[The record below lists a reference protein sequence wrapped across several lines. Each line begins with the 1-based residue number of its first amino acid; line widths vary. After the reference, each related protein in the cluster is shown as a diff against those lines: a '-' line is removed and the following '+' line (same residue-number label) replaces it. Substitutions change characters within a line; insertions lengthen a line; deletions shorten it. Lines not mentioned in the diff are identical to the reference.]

1 MQHTGG
7 SVGSSARIRL
17 SPYQRDIWVAAAQF
31 PELDQYTVFIYDR
44 YRGDVDEDRLVQAMT
59 SAAAR
64 TDAFRLRFSE
74 EDGTPYQWVA
84 DDVEFTVRRVR
95 LNRESEVEGW
105 LRDEFSTTYDLAG
118 DRLVDLVLLNAGGTI
133 YAYVRTH
140 HLICDAWGLQLF
152 LARVRAEYLGQ
163 DAPAPSFAEL
173 TGADTYEGSARHEAD
188 RAFFEQALAGV
199 EPALFP
205 RRSPRGRRRVRRY
218 SFPLERALVNAIRDR
233 GESPFVVFS
242 TAVALYLAKV
252 HQVDEV
258 VLGVPVLNRS
268 GGAAKQTVGQFA
280 NTLPMRV
287 DARAELTT
295 DEVLSR
301 VRQGTRALLKH
312 QRLPLGDLA
321 GHGPLFDTTV
331 AYLGRP
337 PATPG
342 LDHET
347 VARTHAHD
355 QDALAIWVSEFDR
368 TENPR
373 VDLECATD
381 VFDADFPVE
390 AAARHVLAYFR
401 ALATATGQR
410 VGELDPLSEQEWH
423 DLVHAH
429 NDTDAPFPD
438 DVTLPELFARQVERT
453 PDRVALVEPDGTPVT
468 YAALAARA
476 HAVAAALRA
485 RGVTRDDPVAVLV
498 ERGPHL
504 LPAVLGAQ
512 LAGGAYVPVD
522 PTYPAERVRLL
533 LEDCGA
539 AVALLGDVEV
549 DPAALAPVGAALRVA
564 DLPDEGP
571 VTPSAA
577 PRDLAYVIYT
587 SGSTGRPKG
596 VMVEHRS
603 VVNRLWWMQRR
614 YPIGE
619 HDVLLQKT
627 PVSFDVS
634 VWELFWWG
642 FTGARLS
649 LLPPGAEKDPR
660 EVLRA
665 VERDGVTVIHFV
677 PSMFAPL
684 LELLED
690 DPDARRAASS
700 LRLVFCSGEALP
712 PAQVARFNRVFG
724 DSARLVNLY
733 GPTEATVDVS
743 AYDCPPGTPT
753 RVPIGSPIDNVRL
766 HVLDRGGRP
775 QPLGAPGELHIG
787 GVGVARGYL
796 NRPELTAQRFVPDH
810 LTGDGRLY
818 RTGDR
823 ARRLADGTIEYLG
836 RVDDQVKIRGNRVEP
851 GEVRDQVA
859 ALPGVRE
866 AAVVDRHSEALGTH
880 LVAYYV
886 ADEELDPAAL
896 RSAMARAVPEHLIP
910 AFFVRI
916 DAVPLSPNGKLDRR
930 RLPEVV
936 GAPRDGRPRTPVEA
950 QLAEVWAEVLGVP
963 EVGVHDNY
971 FALGG
976 DSIVM
981 LRLRARAE
989 RRGLRFGPADLL
1001 RHPTVAELAGHLSAA
1016 VAPEARLAPF
1026 ELVSE
1031 VDRPRLA
1038 GLADAFPVN
1047 RLSLGLLFHSTRHPD
1062 SSVYHDVFRY
1072 RFAAAWDEGA
1082 LRRAFDAVLA
1092 RHPALRSSFD
1102 LAGFTEPLQLVHEHV
1117 TGGLEVVD
1125 LRGRADAEDV
1135 ISRHVEQRRFH
1146 RYELDRAPLHLFTA
1160 FVREDALDLVLS
1172 FHHAILD
1179 GWSVAN
1185 VIVELMTLYRGEP
1198 APPAAPSPA
1207 WQVREERRALAS
1219 AESAA
1224 YWADLLRGAA
1234 TTALD
1239 GFRAHEPVEEPRFAS
1254 HRVDLPAELL
1264 DRVRATAAE
1273 HSLPVKSLVLA
1284 AHCLTL
1290 HLFARTDTVVTGV
1303 VAHGRPDL
1311 PEADRMV
1318 GLFLN
1323 TVPVR
1328 VDVPGRS
1335 RLDVARELF
1344 RQERDGHGHRRFPL
1358 SAIQQA
1364 HGGVLQTAFN
1374 YVDLHVLE
1382 PLRELTDLRVWEETN
1397 FSLFVNVIAD
1407 PVGDGTFLRVDT
1419 DGRTITRDQAALIA
1433 DTWVGVLRELVA
1445 DPHGAVD
1452 FAFLAPR
1459 RDVVPHPE
1467 PLVDV
1472 VTRFTRQAEATPDAP
1487 AVAFGDEPAWTYRDL
1502 DRVSR
1507 SVAARL
1513 LDGGAGPGAT
1523 IGVALNRSPEMIAV
1537 IWGVLRAGLVCV
1549 PLDVSYPA
1557 HRLALILDTARPHRV
1572 IAHPEHAH
1580 VAQDDGIVIPVA
1592 DVTADHPGRVG
1603 LPAPDLDDL
1612 ALLLFTSGSTGR
1624 PKGVELTHRMWAG
1637 YTQWQLRVPSGEP
1650 GLRTLQFAPLSFD
1663 MSFQEIFSTLCGGGE
1678 LRLVDDATR
1687 LDPIALLRLLDRY
1700 DVQRVLL
1707 PAVAFQRLAE
1717 ASNAVGV
1724 RPRALRVVVSSG
1736 EQMRVTEEVRAFA
1749 AAVPGLILENQ
1760 YGPTE
1765 THQVTYHTLTGDPAR
1780 FPDLPPIGRPLDGVE
1795 VQVLDRDLRP
1805 VPFGVTGEIFLGGD
1819 CLARG
1824 YHRAPDLTR
1833 ERFLPHP
1840 WRDGARLYRTGD
1852 LGRLLPDGTVV
1863 WLGRADT
1870 QVKVRGFRIEPAEVE
1885 LAIMR
1890 QAERH
1895 PGLRGAAVVAR
1906 TRPDG
1911 DAFLAAFLTGEADGV
1926 DVADLAGS
1934 LRAELPE
1941 YMVPSHF
1948 GWLDAFPLTP
1958 SGKRDDGA
1966 LRQVPLARADSAE
1979 RVAPRDEYER
1989 TLAEVFTEL
1998 LDVSEIGV
2006 EDDFFASGGTSL
2018 TAMRL
2023 VVTIEKRYGV
2033 GVPLA
2038 ALIETPTVAGL
2049 AERLRV
2055 KSAVAEFDPLVPIRR
2070 DGDRPPLFLVHPLG
2084 GHVLCY
2090 LPISRHLPPDQPVYA
2105 LQAAGSDQGSTPAR
2119 SIEEMAASYLAAIRR
2134 VRPEGPYVL
2143 GGWSFGGFVAYEM
2156 ARVLRAEDPDA
2167 VSELVLL
2174 DSITMRRD
2182 HDVAVGDDALME
2194 FFYWELVW
2202 FERSLDSVEPLPA
2215 EFSED
2220 EKLDRVLDRAM
2231 SAGVLPWG
2239 TSRATVKRL
2248 YELFRA
2254 NWRALLDYR
2263 PPVTD
2268 LDVTLLR
2275 ADGPLP
2281 DSLKPM
2287 HRAAG
2292 TLHAEPDN
2300 GWRHWTTG
2308 RLDVVTVSGDHLV
2321 LMEEPH
2327 VAGVADAITTLLSPN
2342 RAEGTAP

>member
-1 MQHTGG
+1 MG
-7 SVGSSARIRL
+7 STARIRL
-17 SPYQRDIWVAAAQF
+17 SPYQRDIWVAGAQF

-44 YRGDVDEDRLVQAMT
+44 YRGDVDEDRLVQAM
-59 SAAAR
+59 AAAARR

-74 EDGTPYQWVA
+74 EDGEPYQWLA
-84 DDVEFTVRRVR
+84 DDVDFTVRRVR
-95 LNRESEVEGW
+95 LNRESEVERW
-105 LRDEFSTTYDLAG
+105 LADEFSTTYDLTG
-118 DRLVDLVLLNAGGTI
+118 DRLVDLVLLNAGGSV

-140 HLICDAWGLQLF
+140 HIICDAWGLQLF
-152 LARVRAEYLGQ
+152 LTRVRAEYLGT
-163 DAPAPSFAEL
+163 ATEAPSFTEATAE
-173 TGADTYEGSARHEAD
+173 DTYVGSARHEED
-188 RAFFEQALAGV
+188 RAFFAQAVAGV
-199 EPALFP
+199 EPVLFT
-205 RRSPRGRRRVRRY
+205 RRAPRGRRRTRRY
-218 SFPLERALVNAIRDR
+218 SFPLERALVDAVRDR

-242 TAVALYLAKV
+242 AAVALYLAKV

-268 GGAAKQTVGQFA
+268 GALAKQTVGQFA
-280 NTLPMRV
+280 NTLPLRV
-287 DARAELTT
+287 DTRAELTAA
-295 DEVLSR
+295 EVLSR
-301 VRQGTRALLKH
+301 VRQDTRALLKH

-321 GHGPLFDTTV
+321 GGPLFDTTV
-331 AYLGRP
+331 AYLGKP
-337 PATPG
+337 AATPMPG
-342 LDHET
+342 VSYET

-368 TENPR
+368 AEDPR

-381 VFDADFPVE
+381 VFDADFPIE
-390 AAARHVLAYFR
+390 AAARHIQACFR
-401 ALATATGQR
+401 ALATSTGQP
-410 VGELDPLSEQEWH
+410 VGELDPLSERERH

-429 NDTDAPFPD
+429 NATDAPFPD
-438 DVTLPELFARQVERT
+438 DVTLPELFARQVELT
-453 PDRVALVEPDGTPVT
+453 PDRVALVEPGGVTVT
-468 YAALAARA
+468 YAELAARVD
-476 HAVAAALRA
+476 AVAAALRA

-533 LEDCGA
+533 LADSGA
-539 AVALLGDVEV
+539 KVALLGDVEV
-549 DPAALAPVGAALRVA
+549 DAAALGPVGTALRVA
-564 DLPDEGP
+564 DMPAAEP
-571 VTPSAA
+571 VA
-577 PRDLAYVIYT
+577 PLASPTDLAYVIYT

-724 DSARLVNLY
+724 DGARLVNLY

-753 RVPIGSPIDNVRL
+753 RVPIGSPIDNIRL
-766 HVLDRGGRP
+766 HVLDRAGRP
-775 QPLGAPGELHIG
+775 QPAGAPGELHIG

-796 NRPELTAQRFVPDH
+796 NQPALTAERFVHDH
-810 LTGDGRLY
+810 LTGEGRLY

-823 ARRLADGTIEYLG
+823 ARRLADGTLEYLG

-851 GEVRDQVA
+851 GEVRDHVA

-866 AAVVDRHSEALGTH
+866 AAVVDRRSDALGTH

-886 ADEELDPAAL
+886 ADDELDPAGL
-896 RSAMARAVPEHLIP
+896 RAGMARAVPEHLIP

-916 DAVPLSPNGKLDRR
+916 DAIPLSPNGKLDRK

-950 QLAEVWAEVLGVP
+950 ELAQVWAEVLGVP

-981 LRLRARAE
+981 LRLRARAG
-989 RRGLRFGPADLL
+989 RRGLRFEPADLL
-1001 RHPTVAELAGHLSAA
+1001 RHPTVAELAGQLSAT
-1016 VAPEARLAPF
+1016 VAPESRLAPF

-1047 RLSLGLLFHSTRHPD
+1047 RLSLGLLFHSSRHPD

-1072 RFAAAWDEGA
+1072 RFAVAWDERA

-1102 LAGFTEPLQLVHEHV
+1102 LAGSSEPLQLVHEHV

-1125 LRGRADAEDV
+1125 LRGRADAEAV
-1135 ISRHVEQRRFH
+1135 IGKHVEQRRFH

-1160 FVREDALDLVLS
+1160 FVRDDALDLVLS

-1198 APPAAPSPA
+1198 APSAAPSPA
-1207 WQVREERRALAS
+1207 WQAREERRALAS
-1219 AESAA
+1219 AETAR
-1224 YWADLLRGAA
+1224 YWADLLDGAA
-1234 TTALD
+1234 MTSLD

-1254 HRVDLPAELL
+1254 HRVDLPADLL
-1264 DRVRATAAE
+1264 DQLRARAAE

-1290 HLFARTDTVVTGV
+1290 HLFSRADTVVTGV

-1328 VDVPGRS
+1328 TDVAGRT

-1344 RQERDGHGHRRFPL
+1344 RQERDGHEHRRYPL

-1382 PLRELTDLRVWEETN
+1382 PLRELTGLRVWEETN
-1397 FSLFVNVIAD
+1397 FALFVNVIAD

-1433 DTWVGVLRELVA
+1433 ETYVGVLRQLVD
-1445 DPHGAVD
+1445 DPHGSG

-1459 RDVVPHPE
+1459 QDVVPHPE
-1467 PLVDV
+1467 PLLDV
-1472 VTRFTRQAEATPDAP
+1472 VTRFARQAEATPDAL
-1487 AVAFGDEPAWTYRDL
+1487 AVTSGDDHAWTYRDL
-1502 DRVSR
+1502 ERVSR
-1507 SVAARL
+1507 SVATRL
-1513 LDGGAGPGAT
+1513 IRGGAEPGAT

-1572 IAHPEHAH
+1572 VAHPEHAH

-1592 DVTADHPGRVG
+1592 DVIADTGIPADPADHVE
-1603 LPAPDLDDL
+1603 LPTPDLDDL

-1663 MSFQEIFSTLCGGGE
+1663 MSFQEIFSTHCGGGE
-1678 LRLVDDATR
+1678 LRLVTDETR
-1687 LDPIALLRLLDRY
+1687 LDPIALLRLLDRHG
-1700 DVQRVLL
+1700 VQRVLL

-1717 ASNAVGV
+1717 ASNAVDV
-1724 RPRALRVVVSSG
+1724 RPGALRVVVSSG
-1736 EQMRVTEEVRAFA
+1736 EQMRITEEVRAFA
-1749 AAVPGLILENQ
+1749 AALPGLLLENQ

-1795 VQVLDRDLRP
+1795 AQVLDADLRP
-1805 VPFGVTGEIFLGGD
+1805 VPVGVTGELFLGGD

-1840 WRDGARLYRTGD
+1840 WRAGARLYRTGD
-1852 LGRLLPDGTVV
+1852 LARLLPDGSVI

-1870 QVKVRGFRIEPAEVE
+1870 QVKVRGFRIETAEVE

-1895 PGLRGAAVVAR
+1895 TGLGGAAVVAR
-1906 TRPDG
+1906 KRPDG
-1911 DAFLAAFLTGEADGV
+1911 DAFLAAFLIGEADGV
-1926 DVADLAGS
+1926 DLADLAGS

-1941 YMVPSHF
+1941 YMVPSYF

-1958 SGKRDDGA
+1958 SGKRDDAA
-1966 LRQVPLARADSAE
+1966 LRELPLTRDESTA

-1989 TLAEVFTEL
+1989 NLAEVFTEL
-1998 LDVSEIGV
+1998 LDLSEIGV
-2006 EDDFFASGGTSL
+2006 DDDFFANGGTSL

-2038 ALIETPTVAGL
+2038 ALVETPTVAGL

-2090 LPISRHLPPDQPVYA
+2090 LPIARHLPPDQPVYA
-2105 LQAAGSDQGSTPAR
+2105 LQAAGSDRGSTPAR

-2143 GGWSFGGFVAYEM
+2143 GGWSFGGFVAYEI
-2156 ARVLRAEDPDA
+2156 ARVLREEDPDA

-2182 HDVAVGDDALME
+2182 HDVTVGDDALME

-2202 FERSLDSVEPLPA
+2202 FERSLDAVEQLPA
-2215 EFSED
+2215 EFTED

-2231 SAGVLPWG
+2231 STGVLPWG

-2254 NWRALLDYR
+2254 NWRALIDYR

-2287 HRAAG
+2287 HQAAG

-2308 RLDVVTVSGDHLV
+2308 RLDVVDVSGDHLV

-2327 VAGVADAITTLLSPN
+2327 VGGVADAITTLLSPN

>member
-1 MQHTGG
+1 MG
-7 SVGSSARIRL
+7 STARFRL
-17 SPYQRDIWVAAAQF
+17 SPYQRDIWVAGAQF
-31 PELDQYTVFIYDR
+31 PGLDQYTVYIYDR
-44 YRGDVDEDRLVQAMT
+44 YRGEVDQERLVQAMVT
-59 SAAAR
+59 AARR
-64 TDAFRLRFSE
+64 TDAFKLRFSE
-74 EDGTPYQWVA
+74 DDGEPYQWLA
-84 DDVEFTVRRVR
+84 DDAEFTVRRVR
-95 LNRESEVEGW
+95 LNRESEVERW
-105 LRDEFSTTYDLAG
+105 FRDEFSTTYDLTG
-118 DRLVDLVLLNAGGTI
+118 DRLVDLVLLNAGESV

-140 HLICDAWGLQLF
+140 HVICDAWGLQLF
-152 LARVRAEYLGQ
+152 LARVREEYLGVA
-163 DAPAPSFAEL
+163 DETAPSFAEL
-173 TGADTYEGSARHEAD
+173 TAADTYEGSARHEED
-188 RAFFEQALAGV
+188 REFFRQALAGV
-199 EPALFP
+199 EPVLFT
-205 RRSPRGRRRVRRY
+205 RRSPRGGRRMRRH
-218 SFPLERALVNAIRDR
+218 SFPLERSLVNAIRDR

-242 TAVALYLAKV
+242 AAVALYLAKV

-258 VLGVPVLNRS
+258 VLGVPVLNRA
-268 GGAAKQTVGQFA
+268 GGRAKRTVGQFA

-287 DARAELTT
+287 ATGAGSTV

-301 VRQGTRALLKH
+301 VRQDTRALLKH
-312 QRLPLGDLA
+312 QRMPLGEL
-321 GHGPLFDTTV
+321 GRGPLFDVTV
-331 AYLGRP
+331 AYLGTP

-342 LDHET
+342 LSYET
-347 VARTHAHD
+347 VARTHGHD

-368 TENPR
+368 TEDPR

-381 VFDADFPVE
+381 VFDADFPIE

-401 ALATATGQR
+401 ALATSTGVP
-410 VGELDPLSEQEWH
+410 VGELDPLSEQERH

-429 NDTDAPFPD
+429 NATDAPFPD
-438 DVTLPELFARQVERT
+438 DVTLPELFARQAERT
-453 PDRVALVEPDGTPVT
+453 PDRVALVQPDGVTLT
-468 YAALAARA
+468 YAGLAARVN
-476 HAVAAALRA
+476 AVAAALRA
-485 RGVTRDDPVAVLV
+485 QGVTRDDPVAVLV

-533 LEDCGA
+533 LEDSGA
-539 AVALLGDVEV
+539 KVALVGDVDV
-549 DPAALAPVGAALRVA
+549 DAAALGSVGTVLRVA
-564 DLPDEGP
+564 DVASADP
-571 VTPSAA
+571 VQPLAA
-577 PRDLAYVIYT
+577 PDDLAYVIYT

-649 LLPPGAEKDPR
+649 LLPPGAEKDPA

-690 DPDARRAASS
+690 DQGARRAASS

-743 AYDCPPGTPT
+743 AYDCPPGTPA
-753 RVPIGSPIDNVRL
+753 RVPIGWPIDNIRL
-766 HVLDRGGRP
+766 HVLDRAGRP
-775 QPLGAPGELHIG
+775 QPVGAPGELHIG

-796 NRPELTAQRFVPDH
+796 NRPELTAERFVPDH
-810 LTGDGRLY
+810 LTGAGTLY

-823 ARRLADGTIEYLG
+823 ARRLADGAIEYLG

-851 GEVRDQVA
+851 GEVRDHVA

-866 AAVVDRHSEALGTH
+866 AAVVDRHSDALGTH

-886 ADEELDPAAL
+886 ADEDLDPAEL
-896 RSAMARAVPEHLIP
+896 RAVMARAVPEHLIP
-910 AFFVRI
+910 AFFTRI
-916 DAVPLSPNGKLDRR
+916 EAIPLSPNGKLDRT

-936 GAPRDGRPRTPVEA
+936 AAPRDGRPRTPVEA
-950 QLAEVWAEVLGVP
+950 ELARVWAEVLGVP

-981 LRLRARAE
+981 LRLRARAQ
-989 RRGLRFGPADLL
+989 RLGLRFEPADLMS
-1001 RHPTVAELAGHLSAA
+1001 HPTVAELAGRLSAA

-1031 VDRPRLA
+1031 VDRPRLS

-1047 RLSLGLLFHSTRHPD
+1047 RLSLGLLFHSSRHPD

-1072 RFAAAWDEGA
+1072 RFAVGWDEQA
-1082 LRRAFDAVLA
+1082 LRRAFGTVVA

-1102 LAGFTEPLQLVHEHV
+1102 LASFSEPLQLVHEHV

-1146 RYELDRAPLHLFTA
+1146 RYEPDRAPLHLFTA
-1160 FVREDALDLVLS
+1160 FVRDDALDLVLS

-1185 VIVELMTLYRGEP
+1185 VIVELMTLYRGDP

-1207 WQVREERRALAS
+1207 WQVREERRALTSPEAAS
-1219 AESAA
+1219 
-1224 YWADLLRGAA
+1224 YWADLLDGAA
-1234 TTALD
+1234 MTALD

-1290 HLFARTDTVVTGV
+1290 HLFARADTVVTGV

-1328 VDVPGRS
+1328 TDVHGRS

-1382 PLRELTDLRVWEETN
+1382 PLRELGDLRVWEETN

-1433 DTWVGVLRELVA
+1433 DTYVGVLRQLVD
-1445 DPHGAVD
+1445 DPHGSG

-1472 VTRFTRQAEATPDAP
+1472 VTRFTRQARATPDAL
-1487 AVAFGDEPAWTYRDL
+1487 AVTFGDEHAWTYQEL
-1502 DRVSR
+1502 ERVSR
-1507 SVAARL
+1507 SVATRL
-1513 LDGGAGPGAT
+1513 LAGGAAPGAT

-1537 IWGVLRAGLVCV
+1537 VWGVLRAGLVCV

-1557 HRLALILDTARPHRV
+1557 HRLALILDTARPYRV
-1572 IAHPEHAH
+1572 VAHPEHAH
-1580 VAQDDGIVIPVA
+1580 VAQDDAIVIPVA
-1592 DVTADHPGRVG
+1592 DVTAEHDADVE
-1603 LPAPDLDDL
+1603 LPTPELDDL

-1663 MSFQEIFSTLCGGGE
+1663 MSFQEIFSTHCGGGE
-1678 LRLVDDATR
+1678 LRLVTDETR
-1687 LDPIALLRLLDRY
+1687 LDPIALLRLLDRHA
-1700 DVQRVLL
+1700 VQRVLL

-1724 RPRALRVVVSSG
+1724 RPGALRVVVSSG
-1736 EQMRVTEEVRAFA
+1736 EQMRITEEVRAFA
-1749 AAVPGLILENQ
+1749 AAVPGLMLENQ

-1795 VQVLDRDLRP
+1795 AQVLDADLRP
-1805 VPFGVTGEIFLGGD
+1805 LPVGVTGELFLGGD

-1840 WRDGARLYRTGD
+1840 WREGARLYRTGD
-1852 LGRLLPDGTVV
+1852 LGRLLPDGSVI

-1895 PGLRGAAVVAR
+1895 TGLRGAAVVAR
-1906 TRPDG
+1906 RRPDG

-1926 DVADLAGS
+1926 DMADLTGA

-1941 YMVPSHF
+1941 YMVPSYF

-1958 SGKRDDGA
+1958 SGKRDDAA
-1966 LRQVPLARADSAE
+1966 LRGIPLTRDDSTE

-1989 TLAEVFTEL
+1989 NLAEVFTEL

-2006 EDDFFASGGTSL
+2006 DDDFFANGGTSL

-2038 ALIETPTVAGL
+2038 ALVETPTVAGL

-2090 LPISRHLPPDQPVYA
+2090 LPIARHLPPDQPVYA

-2182 HDVAVGDDALME
+2182 HEVTVGDDALME

-2202 FERSLDSVEPLPA
+2202 FERSLDAVEQLPA

>member
-1 MQHTGG
+1 MG
-7 SVGSSARIRL
+7 STARIQL
-17 SPYQRDIWVAAAQF
+17 SPYQRDIWVAGAQF

-44 YRGDVDEDRLVQAMT
+44 YRGDVDEDRLVQAMVD
-59 SAAAR
+59 AARR

-74 EDGTPYQWVA
+74 VDGAPYQRLV
-84 DDVEFTVRRVR
+84 DDAEFTVRRLR
-95 LNRESEVEGW
+95 LNRESEVRQW
-105 LRDEFSTTYDLAG
+105 LLDEFATTYDLTG
-118 DRLVDLVLLNAGGTI
+118 DRLVDLVLLNAGESL

-140 HLICDAWGLQLF
+140 HVICDAWGLQLF
-152 LARVRAEYLGQ
+152 LARVRTQYLSGGE
-163 DAPAPSFAEL
+163 DVPAPSFTEL
-173 TGADTYEGSARHEAD
+173 IGADAYEGSARHVED
-188 RAFFEQALAGV
+188 REFFERALAGV
-199 EPALFP
+199 EPALFA
-205 RRSPRGRRRVRRY
+205 RRSPRGRRRTARY
-218 SFPLERALVNAIRDR
+218 SFPLERSLVDAIRER

-242 TAVALYLAKV
+242 AAVALYLAKV

-268 GGAAKQTVGQFA
+268 GGQAKQTVGQFA

-287 DARAELTT
+287 DTRAGLTV
-295 DEVLSR
+295 DEVLSS
-301 VRQGTRALLKH
+301 VRQDTRALLKH

-321 GHGPLFDTTV
+321 RGGPLFDTTV
-331 AYLGRP
+331 AYLGKP
-337 PATPG
+337 AATPIPG
-342 LDHET
+342 VTYET
-347 VARTHAHD
+347 VAQTHAHD
-355 QDALAIWVSEFDR
+355 QDVLAIWVSEFDR
-368 TENPR
+368 AEDPR

-390 AAARHVLAYFR
+390 AAARHIRSYFR
-401 ALATATGQR
+401 ALATSRERQ

-423 DLVHAH
+423 DLVHTRNA
-429 NDTDAPFPD
+429 TDAPFPD

-453 PDRVALVEPDGTPVT
+453 PERVALVEPDGTAVT
-468 YAALAARA
+468 YAELAARVD
-476 HAVAAALRA
+476 AVAAALRA
-485 RGVTRDDPVAVLV
+485 LGVARDDRVAVLV

-522 PTYPAERVRLL
+522 PTYPRERVRLL
-533 LEDCGA
+533 LEDSGA
-539 AVALLGDVEV
+539 KVALVGDVEV
-549 DPAALAPVGAALRVA
+549 DPSVLGSIGTTLRVA
-564 DLPDEGP
+564 DLPSAGP
-571 VTPSAA
+571 VAPLAA
-577 PRDLAYVIYT
+577 PGDLAYVIYT

-627 PVSFDVS
+627 PTSFDVS

-649 LLPPGAEKDPR
+649 LLPPGAEKDPG

-665 VERDGVTVIHFV
+665 VERDGVTVVHFV

-684 LELLED
+684 LDLLED
-690 DPDARRAASS
+690 DPRARRAAST

-724 DSARLVNLY
+724 DRARLVNLY
-733 GPTEATVDVS
+733 GPTEAAVDVS
-743 AYDCPPGTPT
+743 AYDCPPGTPS
-753 RVPIGSPIDNVRL
+753 RVPIGSPIDNIRL
-766 HVLDRGGRP
+766 HVLDRTGRP
-775 QPLGAPGELHIG
+775 QPAGAPGELHIG

-796 NRPELTAQRFVPDH
+796 NRPELTAERFVPDH
-810 LTGDGRLY
+810 LTGEGALY

-823 ARRLADGTIEYLG
+823 ARWLADGTIEYLG
-836 RVDDQVKIRGNRVEP
+836 RMDDQVKIRGNRVEP
-851 GEVRDQVA
+851 GEVRDHVT

-866 AAVVDRHSEALGTH
+866 AVVVDRHSDALGTH
-880 LVAYYV
+880 LVAYLV
-886 ADEELDPAAL
+886 ADDDLDPVDL
-896 RSAMARAVPEHLIP
+896 RARMAQVVPEHLIP

-916 DAVPLSPNGKLDRR
+916 GHIPLSPNGKLDRGQ
-930 RLPEVV
+930 LPEVV
-936 GAPRDGRPRTPVEA
+936 GTPRDGRPRTAVEA
-950 QLAEVWAEVLGVP
+950 ELAAVWAEVLGVP

-989 RRGLRFGPADLL
+989 RRGMRFEPADLM
-1001 RHPTVAELAGHLSAA
+1001 RHPTVAELAGRLSAA
-1016 VAPEARLAPF
+1016 VAVESRLAPF

-1031 VDRPRLA
+1031 VDRPRVE

-1047 RLSLGLLFHSTRHPD
+1047 RLSLGLLFHSSRHPD

-1072 RFAAAWDEGA
+1072 RFTAEWDERA
-1082 LRRAFDAVLA
+1082 MRRAFAAVVG

-1102 LAGFTEPLQLVHEHV
+1102 LAGFSEPLQLVHEHV

-1125 LRGRADAEDV
+1125 LRGRTDAEDV
-1135 ISRHVEQRRFH
+1135 IGRHVEQRRFH
-1146 RYELDRAPLHLFTA
+1146 RYELDRAPLHLFA
-1160 FVREDALDLVLS
+1160 WFVREDALDLVLS

-1198 APPAAPSPA
+1198 SPPAAPSPA
-1207 WQVREERRALAS
+1207 WQVLEERRALISPETAR
-1219 AESAA
+1219 
-1224 YWADLLRGAA
+1224 YWADLLDGAA
-1234 TTALD
+1234 MTALD

-1254 HRVDLPAELL
+1254 HRVDLPADLL

-1290 HLFARTDTVVTGV
+1290 HLFSGNDTVVTGA

-1328 VDVPGRS
+1328 TDLDGRT
-1335 RLDVARELF
+1335 RLDVARDLF
-1344 RQERDGHGHRRFPL
+1344 RQELDGHEHRRYPL

-1364 HGGVLQTAFN
+1364 HGGVLLTAFN

-1382 PLRELTDLRVWEETN
+1382 ALRELTDLRVWEETN
-1397 FSLFVNVIAD
+1397 FALFVNVIAD

-1433 DTWVGVLRELVA
+1433 DTYVGVLRELVA

-1452 FAFLAPR
+1452 FAFLAAR
-1459 RDVVPHPE
+1459 KDVVPHPE
-1467 PLVDV
+1467 SLVDV
-1472 VTRFTRQAEATPDAP
+1472 VTRFVRQAEATPDAS
-1487 AVAFGDEPAWTYRDL
+1487 AVALGDERPWTYRDL
-1502 DRVSR
+1502 ERVSR
-1507 SVAARL
+1507 SVATRL
-1513 LDGGAGPGAT
+1513 IGDGAEPGAI

-1537 IWGVLRAGLVCV
+1537 IWGVLRAGLVCA

-1580 VAQDDGIVIPVA
+1580 VAQDDGTVIPVA
-1592 DVTADHPGRVG
+1592 DITADTANHVG
-1603 LPAPDLDDL
+1603 LPTPDLDDL

-1678 LRLVDDATR
+1678 LRLVTDGTR
-1687 LDPIALLRLLDRY
+1687 LDPFALLRLLDRY
-1700 DVQRVLL
+1700 RVQRVLL

-1717 ASNAVGV
+1717 ASNAVGL
-1724 RPRALRVVVSSG
+1724 RPGALRVVVSSG
-1736 EQMRVTEEVRAFA
+1736 EQMRITEEVRAFA
-1749 AAVPGLILENQ
+1749 AAVPGLVLENQ

-1765 THQVTYHTLTGDPAR
+1765 THQVTYHTLTGDPAG

-1795 VQVLDRDLRP
+1795 VQVLDPDLEP
-1805 VPFGVTGEIFLGGD
+1805 VPVGVTGEIFLGGD

-1840 WRDGARLYRTGD
+1840 WREGARLYRTGD
-1852 LGRLLPDGTVV
+1852 LGRLLPDGGVV

-1885 LAIMR
+1885 LVIMR
-1890 QAERH
+1890 RAERH
-1895 PGLRGAAVVAR
+1895 PGLHGAAVVAR

-1958 SGKRDDGA
+1958 SGKRDDAA
-1966 LRQVPLARADSAE
+1966 LRLIPLARPDSAD
-1979 RVAPRDEYER
+1979 RVLPRDEYER
-1989 TLAEVFTEL
+1989 NLAEVFTEL

-2006 EDDFFASGGTSL
+2006 DDDFFTHGGTSL

-2090 LPISRHLPPDQPVYA
+2090 LPIARHLRPDQPVYA
-2105 LQAAGSDQGSTPAR
+2105 LQAAGSDQGSTPTR
-2119 SIEEMAASYLAAIRR
+2119 SIEEMAAAYLAAIRR

-2182 HDVAVGDDALME
+2182 HDVEVTDDTLME

-2202 FERSLDSVEPLPA
+2202 FERSLDAVEPLPA
-2215 EFSED
+2215 EFSEE

-2231 SAGVLPWG
+2231 SAGVLPWD
-2239 TSRATVKRL
+2239 TSRATVRRL

-2254 NWRALLDYR
+2254 NWRALIDYR

-2287 HRAAG
+2287 HLAAG
-2292 TLHAEPDN
+2292 TLHDDPTN
-2300 GWRHWTTG
+2300 GWQHWTTG
-2308 RLDVVTVSGDHLV
+2308 RLDVVDVSGDHLV

-2327 VAGVADAITTLLSPN
+2327 VAGVADAITALLSPN

>member
-1 MQHTGG
+1 MAG
-7 SVGSSARIRL
+7 
-17 SPYQRDIWVAAAQF
+17 AQF

-44 YRGDVDEDRLVQAMT
+44 YQGEVDEDRLVQAMVQ
-59 SAAAR
+59 AARR
-64 TDAFRLRFSE
+64 TDAFHLRFSE
-74 EDGTPYQWVA
+74 EDGIPYQWLA
-84 DDVEFTVRRVR
+84 DDAEFSVRRVR
-95 LNRESEVEGW
+95 LNRESEVERW
-105 LRDEFSTTYDLAG
+105 LAEQFSTTYDLTG
-118 DRLVDLVLLNAGGTI
+118 DRLVDLVLLNAGGSV

-140 HLICDAWGLQLF
+140 HVICDAWGLQLF
-152 LARVRAEYLGQ
+152 LARVREEYLGV
-163 DAPAPSFAEL
+163 PAPDVPSFTEL
-173 TGADTYEGSARHEAD
+173 VGADTYEGSARHEED
-188 RAFFEQALAGV
+188 RAFFERTLEGV
-199 EPALFP
+199 EPVLFT
-205 RRSPRGRRRVRRY
+205 RRSPRGQRRVARY

-268 GGAAKQTVGQFA
+268 GAAAKQAVGQFA
-280 NTLPMRV
+280 NTLPLRV
-287 DARAELTT
+287 ETKGELTA
-295 DEVLSR
+295 DEVMAR
-301 VRQGTRALLKH
+301 VRQDTRALLKH

-321 GHGPLFDTTV
+321 GPLFDVTV
-331 AYLGRP
+331 AYLGTP

-342 LDHET
+342 LSYET

-368 TENPR
+368 SEDPR

-381 VFDADFPVE
+381 VFDADFPIE
-390 AAARHVLAYFR
+390 AAARHIQACFR
-401 ALATATGQR
+401 ALAGSTGQR
-410 VGELDPLSEQEWH
+410 VGELDPLPEQERH

-429 NDTDAPFPD
+429 NATDAPFPD
-438 DVTLPELFARQVERT
+438 DVTLPELFAAQARRS
-453 PDRVALVEPDGTPVT
+453 PDRVALVQPDGATVT
-468 YAALAARA
+468 YAELAARVD
-476 HAVAAALRA
+476 AVAAALRA
-485 RGVTRDDPVAVLV
+485 QGVTRDDPVAVLV

-504 LPAVLGAQ
+504 LPAVLGVQ

-522 PTYPAERVRLL
+522 PTYPVERVRLL
-533 LEDCGA
+533 LEDSGA
-539 AVALLGDVEV
+539 EVALVGDVEV
-549 DPAALAPVGAALRVA
+549 DAAALGSVGTVLRVGE
-564 DLPDEGP
+564 LPASGR
-571 VTPSAA
+571 VA
-577 PRDLAYVIYT
+577 PLASPGDLAYVIYT

-677 PSMFAPL
+677 PSVFAPL

-724 DSARLVNLY
+724 EQARLVNLY

-753 RVPIGSPIDNVRL
+753 RVPIGSPIDNIKL
-766 HVLDRGGRP
+766 HVLDRQGRP
-775 QPLGAPGELHIG
+775 QPAGAPGELYIG

-796 NRPELTAQRFVPDH
+796 NQPALTAERFVDDH
-810 LTGDGRLY
+810 LTGSGRLY

-823 ARRLADGTIEYLG
+823 ARRLADGTLEYLG

-851 GEVRDQVA
+851 GEVRDHVA

-866 AAVVDRHSEALGTH
+866 AAVVDRHSDALGTH

-886 ADEELDPAAL
+886 AEEELEPADL
-896 RSAMARAVPEHLIP
+896 RARMAQAVPEHLIP

-916 DAVPLSPNGKLDRR
+916 DSIPLSPNGKLDRK
-930 RLPEVV
+930 RLPEAVT
-936 GAPRDGRPRTPVEA
+936 APRDGRPRTQVEA
-950 QLAEVWAEVLGVP
+950 ELAGVWADVLGLAEVGI
-963 EVGVHDNY
+963 HDNY

-989 RRGLRFGPADLL
+989 RRGLRFQPADLL
-1001 RHPTVAELAGHLSAA
+1001 RHPTVAELAGQLTAT

-1031 VDRPRLA
+1031 VDRPRLS

-1047 RLSLGLLFHSTRHPD
+1047 RLSLGLLFHSSRHPD

-1072 RFAAAWDEGA
+1072 RFAVEWDEQA
-1082 LRRAFDAVLA
+1082 LRRAFAAVVA

-1102 LAGFTEPLQLVHEHV
+1102 LAGFSEPLQLVHEHV
-1117 TGGLEVVD
+1117 TGGLDVVD
-1125 LRGRADAEDV
+1125 LRGRADAEAV
-1135 ISRHVEQRRFH
+1135 IGKHVEQRRFH

-1160 FVREDALDLVLS
+1160 FVRDDALDLVLS

-1207 WQVREERRALAS
+1207 WQVLEERRALTS
-1219 AESAA
+1219 AESSR
-1224 YWADLLRGAA
+1224 YWAQLLDGAA
-1234 TTALD
+1234 MTALD

-1254 HRVDLPAELL
+1254 HRVDLPADLL
-1264 DRVRATAAE
+1264 DQVRATAAE

-1290 HLFARTDTVVTGV
+1290 HLFSRADTVVTGV

-1328 VDVPGRS
+1328 TDVDGRT

-1344 RQERDGHGHRRFPL
+1344 RQERDGHEHRRYPL
-1358 SAIQQA
+1358 SSIQQA

-1382 PLRELTDLRVWEETN
+1382 PLRELADLRVWEETN

-1419 DGRTITRDQAALIA
+1419 DGRTVTRDQAALIA
-1433 DTWVGVLRELVA
+1433 ETYVGVLRELVA
-1445 DPHGAVD
+1445 DPHGSG

-1472 VTRFTRQAEATPDAP
+1472 VTRFTRQAQATPDAL
-1487 AVAFGDEPAWTYRDL
+1487 AVTFGDEHAWTYREL
-1502 DRVSR
+1502 ERVSR
-1507 SVAARL
+1507 SVATRL
-1513 LDGGAGPGAT
+1513 LRGGAGPGAT

-1592 DVTADHPGRVG
+1592 EVTAETGADDDPGNHVE
-1603 LPAPDLDDL
+1603 LPTPDLDDL

-1637 YTQWQLRVPSGEP
+1637 YTQWQLRVPSGAP

-1663 MSFQEIFSTLCGGGE
+1663 MSFQEIFSTHCGGGE
-1678 LRLVDDATR
+1678 LRLVTDGTR
-1687 LDPIALLRLLDRY
+1687 LDPIALLRLLDRHG
-1700 DVQRVLL
+1700 VQRVLL

-1724 RPRALRVVVSSG
+1724 RPGALRVVVSSG
-1736 EQMRVTEEVRAFA
+1736 EQMRITEEVRAFA
-1749 AAVPGLILENQ
+1749 AAVPGLMLENQ

-1795 VQVLDRDLRP
+1795 VQVLDRDLEP
-1805 VPFGVTGEIFLGGD
+1805 VPVGVTGEIFLGGD

-1840 WRDGARLYRTGD
+1840 WREGARLYRTGD
-1852 LGRLLPDGTVV
+1852 LGRLLPDGSVI
-1863 WLGRADT
+1863 WFGRADT

-1906 TRPDG
+1906 TRSDG

-1926 DVADLAGS
+1926 DLTELAGS

-1966 LRQVPLARADSAE
+1966 LRQIPLTRDDSVE
-1979 RVAPRDEYER
+1979 RVPPRDEYER
-1989 TLAEVFTEL
+1989 NLAEVFTEL

-2006 EDDFFASGGTSL
+2006 EDDFFANGGTSL

-2090 LPISRHLPPDQPVYA
+2090 LPITRHLPPDQPVYA
-2105 LQAAGSDQGSTPAR
+2105 LQAAGSDQGSTPTR

-2167 VSELVLL
+2167 VAELVLL

-2182 HDVAVGDDALME
+2182 HDVTVGDDALME

-2202 FERSLDSVEPLPA
+2202 FERSLDAVEPLPA

-2220 EKLDRVLDRAM
+2220 EKLDRILDRAM
-2231 SAGVLPWG
+2231 GAGVLPWG

-2268 LDVTLLR
+2268 LDVTLLK

-2287 HRAAG
+2287 HLAAG
-2292 TLHAEPDN
+2292 TLHDDPAN
-2300 GWRHWTTG
+2300 GWQHWTTG
-2308 RLDVVTVSGDHLV
+2308 RLDVVEVSGDHLV

>member
-1 MQHTGG
+1 MAG
-7 SVGSSARIRL
+7 
-17 SPYQRDIWVAAAQF
+17 AQF

-44 YRGDVDEDRLVQAMT
+44 YRGDVDEDRLAQAMAE
-59 SAAAR
+59 AARR

-74 EDGTPYQWVA
+74 EDGMPYQWLA
-84 DDVEFTVRRVR
+84 DDAEFTVRRVR
-95 LNRESEVEGW
+95 LERESEVDRW

-118 DRLVDLVLLNAGGTI
+118 DRLVDLVLLNAGESV

-140 HLICDAWGLQLF
+140 HVICDAWGLQLF
-152 LARVRAEYLGQ
+152 SARVRAAYLGEEV
-163 DAPAPSFAEL
+163 AAPSFAEL
-173 TGADTYEGSARHEAD
+173 TGADTYEGSARHEED
-188 RAFFEQALAGV
+188 RAFFERALAGV
-199 EPALFP
+199 EPVLFT
-205 RRSPRGRRRVRRY
+205 RRSPRGRRRTRRY
-218 SFPLERALVNAIRDR
+218 SFPLERSLVNAVRDR

-242 TAVALYLAKV
+242 AAVALYLAKV

-268 GGAAKQTVGQFA
+268 GGVAKQTVGQFA

-287 DARAELTT
+287 DTRAGLTADEL
-295 DEVLSR
+295 LSR
-301 VRQGTRALLKH
+301 VRQDTRELLKH
-312 QRLPLGDLA
+312 QRLPLGDLR
-321 GHGPLFDTTV
+321 GPLFDTTV
-331 AYLGRP
+331 AYLGKP
-337 PATPG
+337 TATPMPG
-342 LDHET
+342 ITYET
-347 VARTHAHD
+347 VAQTHAHD

-368 TENPR
+368 GEDPR

-381 VFDADFPVE
+381 VFDEDFPIE
-390 AAARHVLAYFR
+390 AAARHIQAYFR
-401 ALATATGQR
+401 ALATTTGEP
-410 VGELDPLSEQEWH
+410 VGELDPLSEQERH
-423 DLVHAH
+423 DLVHAR

-453 PDRVALVEPDGTPVT
+453 PRRVALVEPDGGTVT
-468 YAALAARA
+468 YAELAARV

-485 RGVTRDDPVAVLV
+485 QGVTRDDTVAVLV

-522 PTYPAERVRLL
+522 PAYPAERIRLL
-533 LEDCGA
+533 LEDSGA
-539 AVALLGDVEV
+539 KVALLGDAAE
-549 DPAALAPVGAALRVA
+549 PAGVTALRVGE
-564 DLPDEGP
+564 LPPAGVLEP
-571 VTPSAA
+571 RAA
-577 PRDLAYVIYT
+577 PGDLAYVIYT

-649 LLPPGAEKDPR
+649 LLPPGAEKDPG

-684 LELLED
+684 LELLEE

-712 PAQVARFNRVFG
+712 PSQVARFNRVFG
-724 DSARLVNLY
+724 DRARLVNLY
-733 GPTEATVDVS
+733 GPTEAAVDVS

-753 RVPIGSPIDNVRL
+753 RVPIGKPIDNIKL
-766 HVLDRGGRP
+766 HVLDRAGRP
-775 QPLGAPGELHIG
+775 QPAGAPGELYIG

-796 NRPELTAQRFVPDH
+796 NRPELTAQRFVHDH
-810 LTGDGRLY
+810 LTGEGRLY

-823 ARRLADGTIEYLG
+823 ARWLADGTLEYLG

-851 GEVRDQVA
+851 GEVRDHVA

-866 AAVVDRHSEALGTH
+866 ATVVDRHSDALGTH

-886 ADEELDPAAL
+886 ADDELDPTGL
-896 RSAMARAVPEHLIP
+896 RARLATAVPEHLIP

-916 DAVPLSPNGKLDRR
+916 DAIPLSPNGKLDRK

-936 GAPRDGRPRTPVEA
+936 AAPGDGRPRTAVEA
-950 QLAEVWAEVLGVP
+950 ELAAVWADVLGVP

-976 DSIVM
+976 DSIVL

-989 RRGLRFGPADLL
+989 RRGLRFEPADLM
-1001 RHPTVAELAGHLSAA
+1001 RHPTVAELAGQLSAA
-1016 VAPEARLAPF
+1016 VAPEAGLAPF

-1031 VDRPRLA
+1031 VDRPRLS

-1047 RLSLGLLFHSTRHPD
+1047 RLSLGLLFHSSRHPD

-1072 RFAAAWDEGA
+1072 RFAVAWDERA
-1082 LRRAFDAVLA
+1082 WRRAFDTVLA

-1102 LAGFTEPLQLVHEHV
+1102 LAGFSEPLQLVHEHV

-1125 LRGRADAEDV
+1125 LRGRTDAEDV

-1160 FVREDALDLVLS
+1160 FVRDDALDLVLS

-1207 WQVREERRALAS
+1207 WQVREERRALTSPETAR
-1219 AESAA
+1219 
-1224 YWADLLRGAA
+1224 YWADLLDGAA
-1234 TTALD
+1234 MTALD

-1254 HRVDLPAELL
+1254 HRVDLPADLL
-1264 DRVRATAAE
+1264 AQVRATAAE

-1290 HLFARTDTVVTGV
+1290 HLFSRADTVVTGV

-1328 VDVPGRS
+1328 TDLDGRS

-1344 RQERDGHGHRRFPL
+1344 RQERDGHEHRRYPL

-1382 PLRELTDLRVWEETN
+1382 PLRELADLRVWEETN

-1419 DGRTITRDQAALIA
+1419 DGRTVTRDQAALIA
-1433 DTWVGVLRELVA
+1433 ETYVGVLRELVA
-1445 DPHGAVD
+1445 DPHGSG

-1472 VTRFTRQAEATPDAP
+1472 VTRFARQARATPDAL
-1487 AVAFGDEPAWTYRDL
+1487 AVTFGDEHAWTYREL

-1507 SVAARL
+1507 SVATRL
-1513 LDGGAGPGAT
+1513 LRGGAEPGAT

-1537 IWGVLRAGLVCV
+1537 VWGVLRAGLVCV

-1592 DVTADHPGRVG
+1592 DVTAESGAGDDPAKHVE
-1603 LPAPDLDDL
+1603 LPTPDLDDL

-1663 MSFQEIFSTLCGGGE
+1663 MSFQEIFSTHCGGGE
-1678 LRLVDDATR
+1678 LRLVTDETR
-1687 LDPIALLRLLDRY
+1687 LDPLALLRLLDRY
-1700 DVQRVLL
+1700 EVQRVLL

-1736 EQMRVTEEVRAFA
+1736 EQMRITEEVRAFA
-1749 AAVPGLILENQ
+1749 AAVPGVMLENQ

-1795 VQVLDRDLRP
+1795 VQVLDPDLEP
-1805 VPFGVTGEIFLGGD
+1805 VPVGVTGEVFLGGD

-1852 LGRLLPDGTVV
+1852 LGRSLPDGTVI

-1890 QAERH
+1890 QAGRH
-1895 PGLRGAAVVAR
+1895 PGLRGVAVVAR
-1906 TRPDG
+1906 RRPDG
-1911 DAFLAAFLTGEADGV
+1911 DAFLAAFLTGEVDGV
-1926 DVADLAGS
+1926 DLADLAGS

-1958 SGKRDDGA
+1958 SGKRDDAA
-1966 LRQVPLARADSAE
+1966 LREIPLARNDSAE
-1979 RVAPRDEYER
+1979 RVPPRDEYER
-1989 TLAEVFTEL
+1989 NLAEVFTEL
-1998 LDVSEIGV
+1998 LDVSDIGV
-2006 EDDFFASGGTSL
+2006 HDDFFTHGGTSL

-2038 ALIETPTVAGL
+2038 ALVETPTVAGL

-2090 LPISRHLPPDQPVYA
+2090 LPIARHLPPDQPVYA

-2143 GGWSFGGFVAYEM
+2143 GGWSFGGFVAYEI

-2182 HDVAVGDDALME
+2182 HDVTVGDDALME

-2202 FERSLDSVEPLPA
+2202 FERSLDAVEPLPA

-2231 SAGVLPWG
+2231 GAGVLPWG

-2268 LDVTLLR
+2268 LDVTLLK

-2287 HRAAG
+2287 HHAAG
-2292 TLHAEPDN
+2292 TLHDDPAN
-2300 GWRHWTTG
+2300 GWQHWTTG
-2308 RLDVVTVSGDHLV
+2308 RLDVVDVPGDHLV